1 MGFLGGVLAIFQAYV
16 LSHSISLVFLENQSL
31 FDVRNLLII
40 LLFLII
46 IRAIIIWGNEVFA
59 KRVAV
64 HIKYLLRKSLLA
76 KIRDLGP
83 NYCKG
88 EQTGELLNTTLEGVE
103 SLDAYFSQYLPGLFL
118 AAIIPLSVIF
128 FVLPIDFLSAIVF
141 IFTAPIIPIFMI
153 MIGNLAQKLTQK
165 QWQTLSRMSAYFLDI
180 LQGITTLKL
189 LNRSKEQAKLINNIS
204 EKYRIETMNVLRITF
219 LSALVLELV
228 ATLSTAVIA
237 VEIGV
242 RLLYGHIPFELAFF
256 ILLLAPEFYSPLR
269 SLGAR
274 FHAGMSGVEAAKR
287 IFQILETPSAQPQF
301 DVEQISNP
309 LTTDDKDPI
318 REIVFKH
325 VHLEYSDHYPILTEI
340 NFRIKPGQMIALVGS
355 SGSGK
360 TSIANLLLGFI
371 KPQTG
376 WIKIGE
382 ENLENIP
389 LYRWQSQISW
399 LSQNPYLFYGT
410 IKENILLAN
419 PTADMNQII
428 TAAKQANAHDIIT
441 CLPHGYDTIIGE
453 RGNQISGGQAQRI
466 ALARAFLRD
475 SKYLILDEPT
485 ANLDPESEMALQTC
499 IEKICKDRTVLIIAH
514 RLNTI
519 RKADKILVIDQGRIV
534 QEGKHE
540 ELIRN
545 PGIYQR
551 LVQSSQDIDLSSQLK
566 LTNEI
571 NQTKNQFLNDTVDI
585 HSASFIPKSEFSM
598 NYPSDELY
606 KEKGKKQ
613 IKDILRLFGFI
624 KPFIYRIALSVLIGF
639 ATIASGIGLMA
650 TSAYIIS
657 AAALHPSIAEL
668 QVAIVGVRF
677 FGISRGVF
685 RYLERYSS
693 HQVTLR
699 LITKLKVW
707 FYESLEPLAPA
718 RLMNYRSGDLFNRIS
733 SDINSLEN
741 FYGRVIAPPLVTLLI
756 TILMF
761 FFMDLF
767 LPSLGFVI
775 LGLFFLAGFLIP
787 IFIHYLSKPINQKI
801 VDQQTH
807 LSTEIIDLI
816 QGLADLIIYEQA
828 KNILA
833 RINHISKELGKLQV
847 AMARINGLQN
857 ALIFTISNLSLWIV
871 LFLTIPIVH
880 SGKMNG
886 IFLAVLS
893 LAAITSFEAVYPL
906 PTAAHYFERN
916 LYSARRLFQIVDSEP
931 EVRDP
936 IQSNPLED
944 QIDLTIKKLN
954 YSYPPSKNKLDLL
967 YSNKT
972 PFKLQDINLSLPR
985 RNKMAIVGPSGSG
998 KTTIVN
1004 LLNRFWDYSKGEIFL
1019 NQYELHTYSQDEI
1032 RQRIAVISQ
1041 NTYLFNAS
1049 ILDNIRL
1056 AKPEASEDEIVRAA
1070 KLSEIHNFIQTLP
1083 QGYHTWIGEQGMRLS
1098 GGERQ
1103 RIAIARTLLREPALL
1118 VLDEPTANLDTINE
1132 QKIIKSILN
1141 LMKKRSVLMITH
1153 RLIGME
1159 RMDEIIVLDNG
1170 LIVESG
1176 SHKDLL
1182 HRKGL
1187 YSRMWH
1193 LQNQI
1198 FYDYAK

>member
-1 MGFLGGVLAIFQAYV
+1 MGFLAGLLAIFQAYV

-31 FDVRNLLII
+31 YDVRNLLII

-46 IRAIIIWGNEVFA
+46 MRAVFIWGNEVYA
-59 KRVAV
+59 KKVAV
-64 HIKYLLRKSLLA
+64 HIKYFLRKSLLT

-83 NYCKG
+83 NYCKD
-88 EQTGELLNTTLEGVE
+88 ERTGELLNTTLEGVE
-103 SLDAYFSQYLPGLFL
+103 SLDAYFSQYLPGLLL
-118 AAIIPLSVIF
+118 AVIIPFSVIL
-128 FVLPIDFLSAIVF
+128 FVLPIDLLSGIVF
-141 IFTAPIIPIFMI
+141 LLTAPLIPIFMLL
-153 MIGNLAQKLTQK
+153 IGNFAQKLTQK
-165 QWQTLSRMSAYFLDI
+165 QWKTLSHMSAYFLDI

-189 LNRSKEQAKLINNIS
+189 LNRSKEQAKVIENIS
-204 EKYRIETMNVLRITF
+204 EKYRLETLNVLRISF

-256 ILLLAPEFYSPLR
+256 ILILAPEFYNPLR

-274 FHAGMSGVEAAKR
+274 YHAGMSGVDAAKR
-287 IFQILETPSAQPQF
+287 IFQILETPSDQTQF
-301 DVEQISNP
+301 ESEHISNQ
-309 LTTDDKDPI
+309 LSTKEKDPI
-318 REIVFKH
+318 QEIIFEH
-325 VHLEYSDHYPILTEI
+325 VHLEYSNHHPILIEI
-340 NFRIKPGQMIALVGS
+340 NFRIKPGQMVALVGS

-371 KPQTG
+371 KPQSG
-376 WIKIGE
+376 LIKIGE
-382 ENLENIP
+382 ETLENIP
-389 LYRWQSQISW
+389 SHRWQSQISW
-399 LSQNPYLFYGT
+399 ISQNPYLFYGS
-410 IKENILLAN
+410 IKENILFAH
-419 PTADMNQII
+419 PTANMNQII
-428 TAAKQANAHDIIT
+428 TTTKQANAHDFIT
-441 CLPHGYDTIIGE
+441 RLPHGYDTIIGE

-466 ALARAFLRD
+466 ALARAFMRD
-475 SKYLILDEPT
+475 SNYLILDEPT
-485 ANLDPESEMALQTC
+485 ANLDPESEMVLQTC
-499 IEKICKDRTVLIIAH
+499 IEDLCKDRSVLIIAH

-540 ELIRN
+540 ELIKI
-545 PGIYQR
+545 PGIYQQ
-551 LVQSSQDIDLSSQLK
+551 LVQSSKDIDLSPQLK

-571 NQTKNQFLNDTVDI
+571 NQTKSQSSNDTVDI
-585 HSASFIPKSEFSM
+585 HSTSFIPKPEFLM

-606 KEKGKKQ
+606 KEDGKKQ
-613 IKDILRLFGFI
+613 IKEILRLFGFI
-624 KPFIYRIALSVLIGF
+624 KPFMHRIALSVLVGF

-657 AAALHPSIAEL
+657 AAALQPSIAEL

-693 HQVTLR
+693 HQVTLQ

-707 FYESLEPLAPA
+707 FYKSLEPLAPA
-718 RLMNYRSGDLFNRIS
+718 RLMKYRSGDLFNRIS

-741 FYGRVIAPPLVTLLI
+741 FYGRVIAPPLVTILI
-756 TILMF
+756 AILMF
-761 FFMDLF
+761 FFMDSF

-775 LGLFFLAGFLIP
+775 PGLIFLAGFFIP
-787 IFIHYLSKPINQKI
+787 IFIHYLSKSINQTI
-801 VDQQTH
+801 IDQQTQ

-833 RINHISKELGKLQV
+833 RINHISKELGKLHI
-847 AMARINGLQN
+847 AMARINGLQT
-857 ALIFTISNLSLWIV
+857 ALIFSISNLSLWIV

-880 SGKMNG
+880 AGKMNG

-893 LAAITSFEAVYPL
+893 LAAITSFEVVYPL

-931 EVRDP
+931 EVHDP
-936 IQSNPLED
+936 EKSNPLED
-944 QIDLTIKKLN
+944 QIELTIKKLN
-954 YSYPPSKNKLDLL
+954 FSYPPSREKLDFQ
-967 YSNKT
+967 YSNN
-972 PFKLQDINLSLPR
+972 PFKLQDINLNLPPR
-985 RNKMAIVGPSGSG
+985 GKMAIVGHSGSG

-1041 NTYLFNAS
+1041 NTYLFNAT

-1056 AKPEASEDEIVRAA
+1056 AKPQASEEEIFRAA
-1070 KLSEIHNFIQTLP
+1070 KLSEIHEFIQTLP
-1083 QGYHTWIGEQGMRLS
+1083 LGYHTWIGEQGLRLS

-1118 VLDEPTANLDTINE
+1118 ILDEPTANLDTINE
-1132 QKIIKSILN
+1132 QKIINSIFK
-1141 LMKKRSVLMITH
+1141 LMKERSVLMITH

-1170 LIVESG
+1170 LIVERG